1 MAKNSSDPN
10 LNESFSG
17 IRKRDLILFAAL
29 LLIAGAGFL
38 VNRFLFAGPAAIVE
52 VAVINENSDKTVLER
67 LDLSK
72 NTAYT
77 IVTDPLAGETE
88 PGKNYLVIE
97 NGKAWISEANCPNQ
111 DCVQKGK
118 ITQNG
123 EMLVCLPHR
132 VTVSIVGE

>member
-1 MAKNSSDPN
+1 MANNSSDPN
-10 LNESFSG
+10 LNASFSG
-17 IRKRDLILFAAL
+17 LRKRDLILFAAI

-38 VNRFLFAGPAAIVE
+38 INRLLFAEPAAVVE

-67 LDLSK
+67 FDLSK
-72 NTAYT
+72 NTVYT

-88 PGKNYLVIE
+88 PGQNYLAIE
-97 NGKAWISEANCPNQ
+97 NGKVWISEANCPNQ
-111 DCVQKGK
+111 DCVQKGT
-118 ITQNG
+118 ISQSG